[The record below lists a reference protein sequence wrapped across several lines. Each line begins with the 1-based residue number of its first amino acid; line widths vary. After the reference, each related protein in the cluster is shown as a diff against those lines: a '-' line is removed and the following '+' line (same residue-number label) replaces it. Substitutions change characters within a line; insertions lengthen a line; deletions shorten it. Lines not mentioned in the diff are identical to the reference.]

1 MLQPGVCRSCAALPM
16 YPNYWHPCSH
26 LSSNPT
32 LLKTLNTHLEPRA
45 SSTISYQLP
54 NIEISYVK
62 LRKID
67 RSAFIVRWSKARGL
81 KGKYKP
87 MYHTQNMS
95 GVLHT
100 SKQKKILCASFIS
113 ILLKAFLIMVVISV
127 PSIIMSSLGLS
138 FSGTF
143 FSTLYFCSFFTWLPS
158 YLLM

>member
-87 MYHTQNMS
+87 IYHTQNMS

-100 SKQKKILCASFIS
+100 SKQKKNIMCIIYFYIAKSFPYNV
-113 ILLKAFLIMVVISV
+113 AISV